1 MHNQFYNQNIAEASK
16 LLEKGNIDRAINIFN
31 VLSTKF
37 PKNSQAFHLKAYAY
51 LQSNN
56 LKLAIENFE
65 IALKISPYNC
75 DIVLDYSNFLNT
87 INKKE
92 LALNKLNSLTKTGE
106 ADYRLYYL
114 QGCIEMDLNDYDN
127 AISNYKKV
135 LQLKSDHKDASFNL
149 GVIHFD
155 QRKYDIAETIFNTY
169 LETFGNDLEAERY
182 LLQLYLITSQLDKA
196 EALSKKL
203 CDHNPNEAM
212 LWYERGRLL
221 SRLDKNNEAIECYKK
236 SLKIA
241 PDFNDALKNMVI
253 LLKRI
258 NLLDDYIEKL
268 NKNNDEK
275 KLDNYTNLT
284 YLAQSLL
291 INGKSSDAYINI
303 EKAIAIHPRKNTND
317 RDYINTLTIKGK
329 ILTALKKYEESNKI
343 YNDIIKLDNTL
354 YQVYTNIGDNLIQL
368 DKVSEA
374 ISFYEKCLQLNP
386 KYAFGHLSLGNAYF
400 TLAEKEKALKYFTNS
415 YEIDP
420 NNSITLSSL
429 AAVYMELKEPLK
441 AMDYLK
447 KSLKLDPLN
456 GNAYLNLGIIFLD
469 KNEFDTA
476 IKMFDHA
483 LSIYKKSSYRD
494 KLIASAYKNKA
505 LAYIGLKKFD
515 KMRDNYIE
523 ALNYNKETELAH
535 GFICYA
541 KLFCADWNKLEYYKN
556 LALQKIAENERA
568 VSPFCSFSITDDPDV
583 QLKTAKLHCGYD
595 KKINN
600 TPYHKENYLKNTSHT
615 KPRVAYLSYDF
626 HDHATMHLMAGVFEN
641 QDHNKFDYYA
651 LSYTDKPDDGSIVY
665 NRVRN
670 SFKNFQLVTGKKDK
684 EICQILKEKEID
696 IVVDLKGHTYK
707 TRIGL
712 LSKRPCPIQIT
723 FLGHPGTT
731 GASYIDYAIADDF
744 IVNRDNEA
752 FFSEK
757 ILKLPNCYQPTD
769 DKRYFPKTKL
779 LKKDIG
785 LPEDKFIFCSFNSPY
800 KIQPDM
806 FKVWMDILKNK
817 EDSVLWLLEN
827 ENSESIKNILEHT
840 KKNKI
845 DPNRIIY
852 SKRCVMNDYLD
863 KLQVADLFL
872 DTFPINAHTTAS
884 DALWVGLPVLT
895 LAGKSMVSRVA
906 GSLLNNINM
915 KELITYNYTDYKNMA
930 LKICNDKS
938 YLNAI
943 KSRLQKE
950 KLTCPLFNTRQ
961 YTKDLEKIYNK
972 LYQDFKNSF

>member
-1 MHNQFYNQNIAEASK
+1 MHNQFYNQNIAEASN

-65 IALKISPYNC
+65 IALKITPYNC
-75 DIVLDYSNFLNT
+75 DIVLDYSNLLNT

-92 LALNKLNSLTKTGE
+92 LALNILNSLTKTNK

-114 QGCIEMDLNDYDN
+114 QGCIEMELNDYDN
-127 AISNYKKV
+127 AINSYKKV

-155 QRKYDIAETIFNTY
+155 IRKYDIAESIFNTY
-169 LETFGNDLEAERY
+169 LKSFGNDLEAKRY

-196 EALSKKL
+196 EALSKEL
-203 CDHNPNEAM
+203 CDKNPNESM
-212 LWYERGRLL
+212 LWYERARLL
-221 SRLDKNNEAIECYKK
+221 SRLNKNNDAIACYKQ

-241 PDFNDALKNMVI
+241 PDFNDAFKNMVI
-253 LLKRI
+253 LLKRED
-258 NLLDDYIEKL
+258 LLDAYIEKL
-268 NKNNDEK
+268 NNNEK

-284 YLAQSLL
+284 YLAQSFL
-291 INGKSSDAYINI
+291 INGNPSDAYINI
-303 EKAIAIHPRKNTND
+303 EKALAIHPKKNTND
-317 RDYINTLTIKGK
+317 KDYLNTLTIKGK
-329 ILTALKKYEESNKI
+329 ILTALKKYEESIKI
-343 YNDIIKLDNTL
+343 YNNIIKVENTI
-354 YQVYTNIGDNLIQL
+354 YQVYANIGDNLIQL
-368 DKVSEA
+368 DKISEA
-374 ISFYEKCLQLNP
+374 ISFYKQCLQLNS
-386 KYAFGHLSLGNAYF
+386 KYANGHLDLGNAYF
-400 TLAEKEKALKYFTNS
+400 TLGEKEIALKHFTTS

-429 AAVYMELKEPLK
+429 AAACIELKEPLK

-447 KSLKLDPLN
+447 KSIKLDPLN
-456 GNAYLNLGIIFLD
+456 GNAYLNLGIILLGQ
-469 KNEFDTA
+469 NLFDNA
-476 IKMFDHA
+476 IKMLDQA
-483 LSIYKKSSYRD
+483 IRVYKNSSYRD

-505 LAYIGLKKFD
+505 LSYLGLQKYD
-515 KMRDNYIE
+515 KMRDNFLE
-523 ALNYNKETELAH
+523 ALNYNKDTDLAY
-535 GFICYA
+535 GFVCYS
-541 KLFCADWNKLEYYKN
+541 KLFCADWDKLEYYKN
-556 LALQKIAENERA
+556 LTLQKIAEDKIA
-568 VSPFCSFSITDDPDV
+568 TTPFGSFSITDDPDL
-583 QLKTAKLHCGYD
+583 QLKVA
-595 KKINN
+595 KINCGSDKVIN
-600 TPYHKENYLKNTSHT
+600 KTPYYKENYLKNTSHT

-641 QDHNKFDYYA
+641 QDHDKFDYYA
-651 LSYTDKPDDGSIVY
+651 LSYSDKPNDGSVIY

-670 SFKNFQLVTGKKDK
+670 SFKNFDLVTGKKDK
-684 EICQILKEKEID
+684 EICQILKDKEID
-696 IVVDLKGHTYK
+696 IVIDLKGHTYK
-707 TRIGL
+707 TRMTL
-712 LSKRPCPIQIT
+712 LSERPCPIQIT

-731 GASYIDYAIADDF
+731 GTNYIDYAIADDF
-744 IVNRDNEA
+744 IVNNDNES
-752 FFSEK
+752 FFSEN

-769 DKRYFPKTKL
+769 DKRYFPKTTL

-800 KIQPDM
+800 KIQPEM
-806 FKVWMDILKNK
+806 FNVWMDILKNK

-852 SKRCVMNDYLD
+852 SKRCAMNEYLD
-863 KLQVADLFL
+863 KLKIADLFL
-872 DTFPINAHTTAS
+872 DTYPVNAHTTAS
-884 DALWVGLPVLT
+884 DALWVGVPVLT

-906 GSLLNNINM
+906 GSLLNNVNM

-930 LKICNDKS
+930 LKISNNKS
-938 YLNAI
+938 YYNAI
-943 KSRLQKE
+943 KSRLKKE
-950 KLTCPLFNTRQ
+950 KFTSPLFNTKQ
-961 YTKDLEKIYNK
+961 YTKDLENIYSN
-972 LYQDFKNSF
+972 LYQDFKNNF